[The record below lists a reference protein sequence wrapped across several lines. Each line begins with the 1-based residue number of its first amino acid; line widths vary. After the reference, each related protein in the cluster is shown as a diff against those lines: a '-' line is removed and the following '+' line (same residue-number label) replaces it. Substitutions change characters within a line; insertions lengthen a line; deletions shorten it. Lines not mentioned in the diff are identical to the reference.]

1 MDGHAGG
8 RVAGCPAS
16 RLSALGHVDGR
27 DETVPLDAPPGERGR
42 MSERHSMR
50 KVREIL
56 RLKHK
61 RKLSDRKIAL
71 AIGIARST
79 VGEYLARAEADG
91 LTWVIAE
98 TLGDAEVEAR
108 LFRQVGQNEPTTRAP
123 IDFNWVHMELRRAGV
138 TRQLLWTEYQEAVA
152 SGPTGWRPYQYS
164 QFCDLYEEHRAKLQP
179 SMRQVHRA
187 GEKAFIDYSGK
198 RPRIVD
204 ATTGEVTEV
213 ELFVMVLGA
222 SNYTYAEATRTQTLG
237 DFVGS
242 TVRGLEYFGA
252 VPEMLVPDQLRSA
265 VKTPHRYEPEINATF
280 AEMAR
285 HYATAVVPAR
295 PRKPKDKA
303 KVEGGVL
310 VAQRWILASLR
321 NRRFFSLEEL
331 NAAIWELLEK
341 LNVKPFQK
349 LAGCRRS
356 VFDKLDRPM
365 MMALPARRYE
375 IGEWKLKVGVNIDY
389 HVEYDHCFYSVPCA
403 LMNGRV
409 DVRATAT
416 VIEIWQCGVRVTSH
430 ERSHGPKG
438 TAVTDPAHRPRAHRE
453 WGNWPPER
461 LVGWAEKM
469 GPKTA
474 EVVAAILTRR
484 THPETGRRA
493 CLGLMRLA
501 EKYSPERLEAASGRA
516 MAIKSP
522 TYKSVE
528 AILKTGF
535 DKLALKK
542 EVEAKAVTH
551 ENIRGG
557 TYFDRGE
564 VEPVKSAEEIE
575 AEYLEEERLA
585 IKNDRSEGPRRS
597 EPRMESVEAVGA
609 EVRSAVEPAPRRV
622 VRETL
627 PALLGRLQALWTRST
642 EVPGGEEPQRSRE
655 MGSSCASP
663 SGCFG
668 EDSSEGENMSDVRM
682 CASDETWGQSP
693 GLDPKEVS

>member
-1 MDGHAGG
+1 
-8 RVAGCPAS
+8 
-16 RLSALGHVDGR
+16 
-27 DETVPLDAPPGERGR
+27 
-42 MSERHSMR
+42 MR

-56 RLKHK
+56 RLKHE

-71 AIGIARST
+71 AMGVARST
-79 VGEYLARAEADG
+79 VGEYLARAAADG
-91 LTWVIAE
+91 LTWAIAE
-98 TLGDAEVEAR
+98 TLGDADVEAR
-108 LFRQVGQNEPTTRAP
+108 LFRQLGQNEPTTRAP
-123 IDFNWVHMELRRAGV
+123 IDFNWVHIELRRAGV

-187 GEKAFIDYSGK
+187 GEKAFLDYSGK

-204 ATTGEVTEV
+204 AATGEVLEV

-222 SNYTYAEATRTQTLG
+222 SNYTYAEATRTQTLA

-331 NAAIWELLEK
+331 NAAIRELLEK
-341 LNVKPFQK
+341 LNTKPFQK

-356 VFDKLDRPM
+356 AFDTLDRPVM
-365 MMALPARRYE
+365 TVLPARRYE
-375 IGEWKLKVGVNIDY
+375 IGAWKLQVGVNIDY
-389 HVEYDHCFYSVPCA
+389 HVEYDHRFYSVPCA
-403 LMNGRV
+403 LMNSRV

-416 VIEIWQCGVRVTSH
+416 VIEIWQGGVRVTSH

-438 TAVTDPAHRPRAHRE
+438 AAVTDPAHRPRAHRE

-461 LVGWAEKM
+461 LVGWAETI

-474 EVVAAILTRR
+474 EVVGAILTRR

-493 CLGLMRLA
+493 CLGLLRLA
-501 EKYSPERLEAASGRA
+501 EKYSRERLESASARA
-516 MAIKSP
+516 VAIKSP

-535 DKLALKK
+535 DKLALNE
-542 EVEAKAVTH
+542 EVEAKTVTH

-564 VEPVKSAEEIE
+564 VEMVKSADAIE
-575 AEYLEEERLA
+575 AEYLEEERVG
-585 IKNDRSEGPRRS
+585 IKNDP
-597 EPRMESVEAVGA
+597 SV
-609 EVRSAVEPAPRRV
+609 SP
-622 VRETL
+622 
-627 PALLGRLQALWTRST
+627 
-642 EVPGGEEPQRSRE
+642 RSRE
-655 MGSSCASP
+655 PRKERAPANRAEVASEVERASRRGGEALRLGYEVGSSCASP
-663 SGCFG
+663 SGCVA
-668 EDSSEGENMSDVRM
+668 EDLSEGERMRDVRM

-693 GLDPKEVS
+693 NLDPKEVS

>member
-1 MDGHAGG
+1 
-8 RVAGCPAS
+8 
-16 RLSALGHVDGR
+16 
-27 DETVPLDAPPGERGR
+27 
-42 MSERHSMR
+42 
-50 KVREIL
+50 
-56 RLKHK
+56 
-61 RKLSDRKIAL
+61 
-71 AIGIARST
+71 
-79 VGEYLARAEADG
+79 
-91 LTWVIAE
+91 
-98 TLGDAEVEAR
+98 
-108 LFRQVGQNEPTTRAP
+108 
-123 IDFNWVHMELRRAGV
+123 
-138 TRQLLWTEYQEAVA
+138 
-152 SGPTGWRPYQYS
+152 
-164 QFCDLYEEHRAKLQP
+164 
-179 SMRQVHRA
+179 MRQVHRA
-187 GEKAFIDYSGK
+187 GEKAFLDYSGK

-213 ELFVMVLGA
+213 ELFVMVLVA
-222 SNYTYAEATRTQTLG
+222 SNYTYAEATYTQTLA

-321 NRRFFSLEEL
+321 NRRFFRLEEL
-331 NAAIWELLEK
+331 NAAIRELLEK
-341 LNVKPFQK
+341 LNTKPFQK

-356 VFDKLDRPM
+356 VFDTLDRPVM
-365 MMALPARRYE
+365 TALPARRYE
-375 IGEWKLKVGVNIDY
+375 IGAWKLGVGVNIDY
-389 HVEYDHCFYSVPCA
+389 HVAYDHRFYSVPCA
-403 LMNGRV
+403 LMNSRV

-416 VIEIWQCGVRVTSH
+416 VIEIWQSGVRVTSH
-430 ERSHGPKG
+430 ERSHAPKG

-461 LVGWAEKM
+461 LVGWAEAM

-501 EKYSPERLEAASGRA
+501 EKYSRERLESASARA
-516 MAIKSP
+516 VAIKSP

-535 DKLALKK
+535 DKLALNE
-542 EVEAKAVTH
+542 EVEAKTVTH

-564 VEPVKSAEEIE
+564 VESVKSGEEIE
-575 AEYLEEERLA
+575 AKYLEEERLA
-585 IKNDRSEGPRRS
+585 IKDDPNVGPRRR
-597 EPRMESVEAVGA
+597 EPRKERVQANRA
-609 EVRSAVEPAPRRV
+609 EVERAPRR
-622 VRETL
+622 
-627 PALLGRLQALWTRST
+627 A
-642 EVPGGEEPQRSRE
+642 GEEPRLGYE
-655 MGSSCASP
+655 VGSSCASP
-663 SGCFG
+663 SGCVA
-668 EDSSEGENMSDVRM
+668 EDSREGERMRDVRR
-682 CASDETWGQSP
+682 CASDETWGHSP
-693 GLDPKEVS
+693 NLDPKEVS

>member
-1 MDGHAGG
+1 
-8 RVAGCPAS
+8 
-16 RLSALGHVDGR
+16 
-27 DETVPLDAPPGERGR
+27 
-42 MSERHSMR
+42 MR

-56 RLKHK
+56 RLKHE
-61 RKLSDRKIAL
+61 RKLSDRQIAL
-71 AIGIARST
+71 AIGVARST

-91 LTWVIAE
+91 LTWAIAE

-108 LFRQVGQNEPTTRAP
+108 LFRKVGQNEPTTRAP
-123 IDFNWVHMELRRAGV
+123 IDFNWVHIELRRAGV

-152 SGPTGWRPYQYS
+152 SGPSGWRPYQYS
-164 QFCDLYEEHRAKLQP
+164 QFCDLYEEHRAKVQP

-222 SNYTYAEATRTQTLG
+222 SNYTYAEATRTQTLA

-331 NAAIWELLEK
+331 NAAIRELLER
-341 LNVKPFQK
+341 LNTKPFQK
-349 LAGCRRS
+349 LEGCRRS
-356 VFDKLDRPM
+356 VFDKLDRPVM
-365 MMALPARRYE
+365 TALPTRRYE
-375 IGEWKLKVGVNIDY
+375 IGEWKLNVGVNIDY
-389 HVEYDHCFYSVPCA
+389 HVEYDHRFYSVPCA
-403 LMNGRV
+403 LMTSRV

-416 VIEIWQCGVRVTSH
+416 VIELWQCGVRVTSH

-461 LVGWAEKM
+461 LVGWAETM
-469 GPKTA
+469 GPKTG

-484 THPETGRRA
+484 THPESGRRA

-501 EKYSPERLEAASGRA
+501 EKYSRERLEAASGRA

-535 DKLALKK
+535 DKLALNE
-542 EVEAKAVTH
+542 EVEARTVTH

-557 TYFDRGE
+557 TYFDRRE
-564 VEPVKSAEEIE
+564 VETVKSAEEIE
-575 AEYLEEERLA
+575 AEYLAKERSA
-585 IKNDRSEGPRRS
+585 IQNDSSAGSSRPEPRR
-597 EPRMESVEAVGA
+597 ESGEALGA
-609 EVRSAVEPAPRRV
+609 EVRTAVEPAPPRV

-627 PALLGRLQALWTRST
+627 PALLGRLQVLWTRPR
-642 EVPGGEEPQRSRE
+642 EVPGGEEFQPCRD

-663 SGCFG
+663 NGCG
-668 EDSSEGENMSDVRM
+668 AKDSSEGEKMSGVRR
-682 CASDETWGQSP
+682 CASDGTWAQPP

>member
-1 MDGHAGG
+1 
-8 RVAGCPAS
+8 
-16 RLSALGHVDGR
+16 
-27 DETVPLDAPPGERGR
+27 
-42 MSERHSMR
+42 
-50 KVREIL
+50 
-56 RLKHK
+56 
-61 RKLSDRKIAL
+61 
-71 AIGIARST
+71 
-79 VGEYLARAEADG
+79 
-91 LTWVIAE
+91 
-98 TLGDAEVEAR
+98 
-108 LFRQVGQNEPTTRAP
+108 
-123 IDFNWVHMELRRAGV
+123 MELRRAGV

-187 GEKAFIDYSGK
+187 GEKAFLDYSGK

-222 SNYTYAEATRTQTLG
+222 SNYTYAEATRTQTLA

-242 TVRGLEYFGA
+242 AVRGLEYFGA

-265 VKTPHRYEPEINATF
+265 VKLPHRYEPEINATF

-331 NAAIWELLEK
+331 NAAIRELLEK
-341 LNVKPFQK
+341 LNTKPFQK
-349 LAGCRRS
+349 LSGCRRS
-356 VFDKLDRPM
+356 VFDALDRPVM
-365 MMALPARRYE
+365 TALPARRYE

-389 HVEYDHCFYSVPCA
+389 HVEYDHRFYSVPCA
-403 LMNGRV
+403 LMNSRV

-474 EVVAAILTRR
+474 EVVAGILTRR

-501 EKYSPERLEAASGRA
+501 EKYSRERLEAASGRA

-535 DKLALKK
+535 DKLALKE
-542 EVEAKAVTH
+542 EVEATTVTH

-564 VEPVKSAEEIE
+564 VETVKSAEEIE

-585 IKNDRSEGPRRS
+585 IKDDQSVGLRRS
-597 EPRMESVEAVGA
+597 EPRKQRAEASGA
-609 EVRSAVEPAPRRV
+609 EAASAVELAPRRG

-627 PALLGRLQALWTRST
+627 PALLGRLQVLWTRAE
-642 EVPGGEEPQRSRE
+642 EVPGGEEPQQGRE

-663 SGCFG
+663 SECVA
-668 EDSSEGENMSDVRM
+668 EDSSEGETMNDVNR
-682 CASDETWGQSP
+682 CASDEIWGQSP
-693 GLDPKEVS
+693 GLDPEEVS

>member
-1 MDGHAGG
+1 
-8 RVAGCPAS
+8 
-16 RLSALGHVDGR
+16 
-27 DETVPLDAPPGERGR
+27 
-42 MSERHSMR
+42 MR

-56 RLKHK
+56 RLKHE
-61 RKLSDRKIAL
+61 RKLSDRQIAL

-91 LTWVIAE
+91 LTWGIAE
-98 TLGDAEVEAR
+98 TLGDADVEAR
-108 LFRQVGQNEPTTRAP
+108 LFRQLGQNEPTTRAP

-198 RPRIVD
+198 RPRLVD

-321 NRRFFSLEEL
+321 NRRFFTLKEL

-341 LNVKPFQK
+341 LNRRPFQK
-349 LAGCRRS
+349 LEGCRRS
-356 VFDKLDRPM
+356 VFDKLERPA

-375 IGEWKLKVGVNIDY
+375 LGEWKLKVGVNIDY
-389 HVEYDHCFYSVPCA
+389 HVEYDHRFYSVPCA
-403 LMNGRV
+403 LMNSRV

-430 ERSHGPKG
+430 ERSYGPRG
-438 TAVTDPAHRPRAHRE
+438 TAVTEPEHRPRAHRE

-461 LVGWAEKM
+461 LVGWAEQI
-469 GPKTA
+469 GAKTA
-474 EVVAAILTRR
+474 EVVAAILTHR

-493 CLGLMRLA
+493 CLGLMRMA

-535 DKLALKK
+535 DKVMLKE
-542 EVEAKAVTH
+542 EVEAKTVTH

-557 TYFDRGE
+557 AYFDRGE
-564 VEPVKSAEEIE
+564 VETVKSAEEIE

-585 IKNDRSEGPRRS
+585 IKNDRSEGPSRS
-597 EPRMESVEAVGA
+597 EPRKERVGA
-609 EVRSAVEPAPRRV
+609 IGTEVPSTVELTPRRV
-622 VRETL
+622 LRETL
-627 PALLGRLQALWTRST
+627 PALLERLQVLWTRST
-642 EVPGGEEPQRSRE
+642 EVPGGEDPQQRRE
-655 MGSSCASP
+655 SGSSCASP
-663 SGCFG
+663 SSCVT
-668 EDSSEGENMSDVRM
+668 EESSEGEDMSDVRM

-693 GLDPKEVS
+693 DLDPHEVS